1 MPRSDRGFTL
11 IELLVTLSVA
21 ALLMSAAVPA
31 YRNYVANSHM
41 SSATNQFLAHLN
53 TMRSEAVTRGLPV
66 AMCASSDQSSC
77 SNSGDWSTG
86 WIVFTDSDGDAGVLD
101 GADKLLH
108 AGQPQARDTTIES
121 ASTYLRYEPLGM
133 LHSGT

>member
-1 MPRSDRGFTL
+1 MRRCDRGFSL
-11 IELLVTLSVA
+11 IELVVTLSVA

-31 YRNYVANSHM
+31 YRNYVANTHM
-41 SSATNQFLAHLN
+41 SAATNLFLAHLN

-101 GADKLLH
+101 GTDELLH
-108 AGQPQARDTTIES
+108 AGRPQARDFTIES
-121 ASTYLRYEPLGM
+121 ANTYVRYDPLGM
-133 LHSGT
+133 LNSG